1 MNEFLQWVYLI
12 YFLTHIPITLLVD
25 LQAVFGQHYPL
36 YLQDIITW
44 YVATFKDHLMRDP
57 PVWFQSFIM
66 AELVF
71 QLPFFFVASY
81 GFYHRENWIRTP
93 SIIYGIH
100 VATTVLPILSE
111 ILGNTLNTYQ
121 ERLLLASIYAPY
133 FFIPLSLAMY
143 MANYEIPFI
152 NECERQVQENLKQ
165 WNFTNK
171 GYKKNKAH

>member
-71 QLPFFFVASY
+71 QLPFFLRRFIWLLSQ
-81 GFYHRENWIRTP
+81 GELDSN
-93 SIIYGIH
+93 
-100 VATTVLPILSE
+100 TVDNIWDPCCDYCFADI
-111 ILGNTLNTYQ
+111 
-121 ERLLLASIYAPY
+121 ERDPRKHA
-133 FFIPLSLAMY
+133 
-143 MANYEIPFI
+143 
-152 NECERQVQENLKQ
+152 
-165 WNFTNK
+165 
-171 GYKKNKAH
+171 